1 MPNPTLYAKIDPK
14 RVLRTEQ
21 PEGGHPTVGVNQLSA
36 LLWREREMLELLMF
50 KLEEEQ
56 LLLTAGRTRW
66 LPFATREVEQ
76 VLDRLKQSA
85 FERSIEVAGVAL
97 EWGTSEDAT
106 LKEIIAHAPS
116 AAWKETF
123 TSHLQ
128 ALNELASGIA
138 ALRDSN
144 LQYLRAAS
152 RSTQETLAH
161 IVTDSGTYDATGAA
175 DIPRTRARF
184 LDNEL

>member
-1 MPNPTLYAKIDPK
+1 MGAH
-14 RVLRTEQ
+14 E
-21 PEGGHPTVGVNQLSA
+21 LSA

-56 LLLTAGRTRW
+56 LLLSAGRTRW

-76 VLDRLKQSA
+76 VLGRLRQSA
-85 FERSIEVAGVAL
+85 LERSLEVSAVAA

-106 LKEIIAHAPS
+106 LKEIITHAPS
-116 AAWKETF
+116 DAWKETF
-123 TSHLQ
+123 QAHLQ
-128 ALNELASGIA
+128 ALNELSSGIA

-144 LQYLRAAS
+144 LQFLRAAS

-161 IVTDSGTYDATGAA
+161 IVTDSGTYDARGSA
-175 DIPRTRARF
+175 DIPSPRARL
-184 LDNEL
+184 LDNDA

>member
-1 MPNPTLYAKIDPK
+1 MPNPTLYARIDPEEVF
-14 RVLRTEQ
+14 RSGQ
-21 PEGGHPTVGVNQLSA
+21 PEGDHALMGVHELSA
-36 LLWREREMLELLMF
+36 LLWRERELLELLMF

-76 VLDRLKQSA
+76 VLDRLRQSA
-85 FERSIEVAGVAL
+85 LERAVEVSEVSAQ
-97 EWGTSEDAT
+97 WGTSDDAT
-106 LKEIIAHAPS
+106 LKEIIGHAPS
-116 AAWKETF
+116 AAWKDTF
-123 TSHLQ
+123 TSHLH

-161 IVTDSGTYDATGAA
+161 IVTDSGIYDANGAA
-175 DIPRTRARF
+175 DIPSTRPRF
-184 LDNEL
+184 LDDKL

>member
-1 MPNPTLYAKIDPK
+1 MPNRTLYAKIEPE
-14 RVLRTEQ
+14 RVSPEQ
-21 PEGGHPTVGVNQLSA
+21 PEGDHSRMGAHELSA

-56 LLLTAGRTRW
+56 LLLSAGRTRW

-76 VLDRLKQSA
+76 VLGRLRQSA
-85 FERSIEVAGVAL
+85 LERSLEVAGVAA

-106 LKEIIAHAPS
+106 LKEIIGHAPS

-144 LQYLRAAS
+144 LQFLRAAS

-175 DIPRTRARF
+175 DLPSPRARL
-184 LDNEL
+184 LDNEA

>member
-1 MPNPTLYAKIDPK
+1 MGAH
-14 RVLRTEQ
+14 E
-21 PEGGHPTVGVNQLSA
+21 LSA

-56 LLLTAGRTRW
+56 LLLSAGRSRW

-76 VLDRLKQSA
+76 VLERLKQSA
-85 FERSIEVAGVAL
+85 FERSIEVASVAL
-97 EWGTSEDAT
+97 EWGCSEDAT
-106 LKEIIAHAPS
+106 LKEIISHAPS
-116 AAWKETF
+116 PAWKDTF

-128 ALNELASGIA
+128 ALNELAGGIA

-144 LQYLRAAS
+144 LQFLRAAS

-161 IVTDSGTYDATGAA
+161 IVTDSGTYGANGSA
-175 DIPRTRARF
+175 DIPKPRARF
-184 LDNEL
+184 LDDEL

>member
-1 MPNPTLYAKIDPK
+1 MGAH
-14 RVLRTEQ
+14 E
-21 PEGGHPTVGVNQLSA
+21 LSA

-56 LLLTAGRTRW
+56 LLLSAGRTRW

-76 VLDRLKQSA
+76 VLERLRQSA
-85 FERSIEVAGVAL
+85 LERSLAVSAVAD
-97 EWGTSEDAT
+97 EWGTSDDAT
-106 LKEIIAHAPS
+106 LKEIISHAPS

-123 TSHLQ
+123 GSHLQ
-128 ALNELASGIA
+128 ALNELASGIG

-144 LQYLRAAS
+144 LQFLRAAS

-161 IVTDSGTYDATGAA
+161 IVTDSGTYDAKGAA
-175 DIPRTRARF
+175 DIASPRARL
-184 LDNEL
+184 LDDEA

>member
-1 MPNPTLYAKIDPK
+1 MPNPTLYAKIDPT
-14 RVLRTEQ
+14 RVLRPEQ
-21 PEGGHPTVGVNQLSA
+21 PEGVGAPMGAHELSA

-56 LLLTAGRTRW
+56 LLLGAGRTRW

-76 VLDRLKQSA
+76 VLERLRGSA
-85 FERSIEVAGVAL
+85 LERSVAVSDVSR
-97 EWGTSEDAT
+97 EWGTAEDAT
-106 LKEIIAHAPS
+106 LKEIITKAPS
-116 AAWKETF
+116 EAWRETF

-128 ALNELASGIA
+128 ALNELAKGIA

-144 LQYLRAAS
+144 LQFLRAAS

-161 IVTDSGTYDATGAA
+161 IITDSGTYDATGAA
-175 DIPRTRARF
+175 DIASPRARL
-184 LDNEL
+184 LDDEL